1 MLLALSLGWTAFLA
15 YTVVAARPEYA
26 DYGLPQLP
34 PWMTL
39 AIIAG
44 TAVLLVIGAIALLML
59 GRKSQAGSADVLVA
73 VAGPQAG
80 KRRRKLLRG
89 LGAGVAVKEPKPPAE
104 LNDAWDVFAES
115 EAAVMVW
122 RPKDDAGGLLI
133 GDLSWLSELP
143 WPPRQPQALA
153 LPELPVDAW
162 EELGVFIDGLIAL
175 HAGEAEQ
182 ALTAWGSLQS
192 LAEASAI
199 WQGLAWESLENL
211 ETARDWYASSDLQ
224 EARFNLAR
232 CHTMLGETEAAIVL
246 WTQILADEPGC
257 GAASYWLGTI
267 YRDLGRP
274 QDAVNVLQPADDDD
288 APACWA
294 LAGDILG
301 DVGAWG
307 LAVQAYRQA
316 LDQADDDGELWRRYG
331 RALEHLGRMREAVE
345 ATERSVNLDVTAANL
360 TQWGHQLGQMG
371 QWEAALP
378 LFERANEIDDEYPE
392 ALYRWAQAKEE
403 LCRWEEAIGLYQ
415 QLLTLHPMYA
425 AARLSLASL
434 QARLGQLEAA
444 SLHFGQA
451 LAAHPH
457 PADVHLRW
465 GIALAQGNAWQD
477 ALGHLE
483 EVTKLDPRSG
493 MAYHYMG
500 LALLQLNRGSES
512 LRFFRRAYELDN
524 DNAQILIDWGIAL
537 GQLGHFDKSLARFKA
552 ALMASPNHPRA
563 LYNLGVAFDKLG
575 QHDRAVTAFRKVVAV
590 SPEDAQAHFDLGRAL
605 NKLGQTEE
613 AIAHTQQAR
622 RLMDAAG
629 GPAAPETEED
639 VVKVWHP

>member
-1 MLLALSLGWTAFLA
+1 MLLALSLAWAAFLA

-26 DYGLPQLP
+26 DYALPQLA

-39 AIIAG
+39 AILAG
-44 TAVLLVIGAIALLML
+44 AAVLLVIGAIALIVISRRAQD
-59 GRKSQAGSADVLVA
+59 GAADVLVA
-73 VAGPQAG
+73 IAGPQAS
-80 KRRRKLLRG
+80 KRRRRLLRG
-89 LGAGVAVKEPKPPAE
+89 LGSDVAVRQPKTPAD
-104 LNDAWDVFAES
+104 LNEAWDLFSAS
-115 EAAVMVW
+115 DAAVMVW
-122 RPKDDAGGLLI
+122 RPKDDNGCLMIA
-133 GDLSWLSELP
+133 DLPWLAELP
-143 WPPRQPQALA
+143 WPPRQPQALE
-153 LPELPVDAW
+153 LPDLPVDAW
-162 EELGVFIDGLIAL
+162 EEMGVFVEGLIAL

-182 ALTAWGSLQS
+182 ALTSWGSLQS

-211 ETARDWYASSDLQ
+211 ETARDWYASSDIG

-232 CHTMLGETEAAIVL
+232 CHTMLGESDAAIVL
-246 WTQILADEPGC
+246 WQQILQDEPGC

-274 QDAVNVLQPADDDD
+274 QDAVNVLQPANDDD

-345 ATERSVNLDVTAANL
+345 STERSVNLEPTAANL
-360 TQWGHQLGQMG
+360 TQWGHQLGQLG
-371 QWEAALP
+371 KWESALP
-378 LFERANEIDDEYPE
+378 LFERANELDDEYPE
-392 ALYRWAQAKEE
+392 ALFRWAQAKEE
-403 LCRWEEAIGLYQ
+403 LCRWDEAIGLYQ
-415 QLLTLHPMYA
+415 QLLTLHPMYT

-434 QARLGQLEAA
+434 QARLGQLDQA
-444 SLHFGQA
+444 SMQFGQA

-465 GIALAQGNAWQD
+465 GIALAQGGAWQD

-483 EVTKLDPRSG
+483 EVTRLDPKSG
-493 MAYHYMG
+493 MAYHYLG
-500 LALLQLNRGSES
+500 LGLLQLNRGAES
-512 LRFFRRAYELDN
+512 LRFFRRAYELDH

-563 LYNLGVAFDKLG
+563 LYNLGVAFEKLG
-575 QHDRAVTAFRKVVAV
+575 ESERAVTAFRKVIEV

-605 NKLGQTEE
+605 NKLGRTDE

-622 RLMDAAG
+622 RLMEATTGVPQA
-629 GPAAPETEED
+629 
-639 VVKVWHP
+639 